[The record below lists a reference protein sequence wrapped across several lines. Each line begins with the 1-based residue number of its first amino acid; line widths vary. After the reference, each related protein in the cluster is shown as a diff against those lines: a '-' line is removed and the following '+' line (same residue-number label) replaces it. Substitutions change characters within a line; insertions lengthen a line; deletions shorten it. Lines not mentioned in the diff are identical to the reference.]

1 MLFVKPNFIGQGIGK
16 PLIKTATENY
26 NTKKVDINEQNPVAK
41 GFYEYM
47 GFIVENRSEC
57 DDYGNPFPILHMTLR
72 K

>member
-26 NTKKVDINEQNPVAK
+26 NAEKVDINEQNPVAK
-41 GFYEYM
+41 GFYEHM